1 MLRIGDAVGVFVCI
15 DDGGVFE
22 ALAALMEPPQNTQG
36 GGHPGRSQASL
47 EHRAER
53 AGVGM
58 LGARSPAPPW
68 GAEACSGLFGGL
80 VGGGVGVGA
89 AGGSGAVKRR

>member
-36 GGHPGRSQASL
+36 GGGTRGAPKPAWSTGQSEPGLACWGLEVLPLPGGLRPVPASL
-47 EHRAER
+47 
-53 AGVGM
+53 VV
-58 LGARSPAPPW
+58 L
-68 GAEACSGLFGGL
+68 L
-80 VGGGVGVGA
+80 VVA
-89 AGGSGAVKRR
+89 

>member
-68 GAEACSGLFGGL
+68 GGLRPVPASL
-80 VGGGVGVGA
+80 VVLLVVA
-89 AGGSGAVKRR
+89 

>member
-36 GGHPGRSQASL
+36 GGTRGAPKPAWSTGQSEPGLACWGLEVLPLPGGLRPVPASL
-47 EHRAER
+47 
-53 AGVGM
+53 VV
-58 LGARSPAPPW
+58 L
-68 GAEACSGLFGGL
+68 L
-80 VGGGVGVGA
+80 VVA
-89 AGGSGAVKRR
+89 